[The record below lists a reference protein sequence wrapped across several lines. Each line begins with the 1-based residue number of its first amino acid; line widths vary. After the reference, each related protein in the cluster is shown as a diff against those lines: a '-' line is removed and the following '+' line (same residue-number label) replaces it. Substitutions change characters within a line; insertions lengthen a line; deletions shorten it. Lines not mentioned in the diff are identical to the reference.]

1 MTQKPPAIFLLGP
14 TASGKTEIA
23 VRLVED
29 LPCEII
35 SVDSAMVYR
44 GLDIGTAKPDATIL
58 QKAPHR
64 LIDICDPAEA
74 YSAAQ
79 FAEDALREM
88 NDIYIQGKIPLLVG
102 GTFLYFRA
110 LAEGLSPLPAAD
122 PKARAQLDAEAK
134 VVGWAEM
141 HQRLTAVDP
150 ETASRVHPNDPQRI
164 QRALEVYALTGEA
177 MSSIL
182 RRDNPGELPYNVCK
196 LILAPSDRS
205 VLHDRIAIRF
215 NRMLKLGLVNEVE
228 QLYRR
233 SDLHKDL
240 PSIRAVGYR
249 QVWAY
254 LGGELRY
261 DEMIQK
267 GIAATR
273 QFAKRQF
280 TWLRSEKEEMWF
292 DALENNIY
300 SKILKKLLNNPI
312 LGNRI

>member
-1 MTQKPPAIFLLGP
+1 MKHKPPAIFLLGP
-14 TASGKTEIA
+14 TASGKTDIA
-23 VRLVED
+23 IRLVED

-44 GLDIGTAKPDATIL
+44 GMDIGTAKPDAEIL
-58 QKAPHR
+58 QNAPHR

-88 NDIYIQGKIPLLVG
+88 NDICASGKIPLLVG

-122 PKARAQLDAEAK
+122 CVTRSKLDAEAK
-134 VVGWAEM
+134 AVGWAEM
-141 HQRLTAVDP
+141 HRRLAAVDP
-150 ETASRVHPNDPQRI
+150 ETASRIHPNDPQRI
-164 QRALEVYALTGEA
+164 QRALEVYELSGEP

-182 RRDNPGELPYNVCK
+182 HRDNPGELPYNVSK
-196 LILAPSDRS
+196 LILAPGDRAE
-205 VLHDRIAIRF
+205 LHDRIAIRF
-215 NRMLKLGLVNEVE
+215 NQMLESGLVEEVDR
-228 QLYRR
+228 LYQRV
-233 SDLHKDL
+233 DLHKDL
-240 PSIRAVGYR
+240 PSVRAVGYR

-254 LGGELRY
+254 LEGELQY
-261 DEMIQK
+261 DQMIQR
-267 GIAATR
+267 GVVATR

-280 TWLRSEKEEMWF
+280 TWLRSEKDGTWF

-300 SKILKKLLNNPI
+300 SKILKKLLNAPM